1 MVTPVEGL
9 DRLRAAADSELLD
22 EFCARHRV
30 RILTVFGSAARR
42 DPEAADID
50 IGIMVEPGN
59 TIDYP
64 TIVADLTELTDA
76 NVDLVHLNRGGPVI
90 RERALVGSVVLFESE
105 PGAWASA
112 STAAALERMD
122 TAHLRRLD
130 LELLAQ

>member
-9 DRLRAAADSELLD
+9 DRLRAAAENGQLD
-22 EFCARHRV
+22 EFCARHSV
-30 RILTVFGSAARR
+30 RILTVFGSAAQDDRHAG
-42 DPEAADID
+42 DLD
-50 IGIMVEPGN
+50 IGVLVEPGA

-64 TIVADLTELTDA
+64 TIVTDLTNLADTDI
-76 NVDLVHLNRGGPVI
+76 DLVHLNRGGPVI
-90 RERALVGSVVLFESE
+90 RERALIGSVVLFESE

-112 STAAALERMD
+112 STAAARERMD